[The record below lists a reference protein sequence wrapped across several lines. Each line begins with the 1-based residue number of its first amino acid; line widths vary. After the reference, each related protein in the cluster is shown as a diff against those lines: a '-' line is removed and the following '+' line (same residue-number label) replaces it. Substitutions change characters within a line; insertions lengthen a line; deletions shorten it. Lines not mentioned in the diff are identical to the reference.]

1 MEFKVFQKYTK
12 NIEQYSAYEV
22 DKLTA
27 MPEEELDNY
36 QKELEFDTGN
46 LSDWDHIRAGIT
58 FRQTIE
64 QLQEQVEH
72 YQTRYENTGAIFN
85 KQNMLSQ
92 IEELQKS
99 VDGLSDTN
107 LMFFN
112 RIERYKKALEEIAEH
127 GGVNLLGKS
136 CAEVA
141 ENSLKK

>member
-1 MEFKVFQKYTK
+1 M
-12 NIEQYSAYEV
+12 NIESK
-22 DKLTA
+22 DKVISGL
-27 MPEEELDNY
+27 
-36 QKELEFDTGN
+36 KK
-46 LSDWDHIRAGIT
+46 
-58 FRQTIE
+58 TIK

-72 YQTRYENTGAIFN
+72 YQMKYENTGAIFN

-107 LMFFN
+107 IMFFEKN
-112 RIERYKKALEEIAEH
+112 ERYKKALEEIAEH